1 MLCNCEVLNTLNISN
16 FSDKTTNINYLFE
29 GCLNLSN
36 IILPYFSKKD
46 GCEIKE
52 IFNNCINA
60 SNIYFSH
67 FNKDNNNKIKT
78 IFKKTFNKF
87 NIYLIHLLCP
97 LIICVIFYKFN
108 IYSKII
114 NISNYI
120 K

>member
-1 MLCNCEVLNTLNISN
+1 MLKFIKYYFTI
-16 FSDKTTNINYLFE
+16 
-29 GCLNLSN
+29 
-36 IILPYFSKKD
+36 FSKKD